1 MESERVIV
9 KLLVNDVDIVSTQLE
24 LFEEIPDEQDIVAIE
39 LKIDGRNISSKS
51 ENFFDALLNLRKE
64 LEKRSIQ
71 ILCNGAAENIYP
83 SPMQLSMGTGRAA
96 YKQNLGQ
103 QARMSDVV
111 DIFEYDGR
119 LNFVSIEAQLKFHN
133 EWLKSI
139 TG

>member
-1 MESERVIV
+1 
-9 KLLVNDVDIVSTQLE
+9 
-24 LFEEIPDEQDIVAIE
+24 
-39 LKIDGRNISSKS
+39 
-51 ENFFDALLNLRKE
+51 
-64 LEKRSIQ
+64 
-71 ILCNGAAENIYP
+71 
-83 SPMQLSMGTGRAA
+83 MQLSMGTGRAA

>member
-1 MESERVIV
+1 MESERVTV
-9 KLLVNDVDIVSTQLE
+9 KLLVNEDDIVSTQLE
-24 LFEEIPDEQDIVAIE
+24 LSEEIPEEQDLVSIA
-39 LKIDGRNISSKS
+39 LKINGHNISSKG

-111 DIFEYDGR
+111 DIFECDGS
-119 LNFVSIEAQLKFHN
+119 LNFAGIEAQLKYHN